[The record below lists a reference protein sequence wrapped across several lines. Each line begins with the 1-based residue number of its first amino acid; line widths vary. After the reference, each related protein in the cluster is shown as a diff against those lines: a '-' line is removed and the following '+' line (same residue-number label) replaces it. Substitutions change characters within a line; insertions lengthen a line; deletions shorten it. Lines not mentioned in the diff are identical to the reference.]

1 MTKSKPRVKVI
12 DLEEIIIK
20 IGPRYCKFKSLEQK
34 IPTGLSVL
42 FPQFR
47 NFMLWIP
54 TMVWCNKDGEPFT
67 VWADT
72 VASHGVIVLGAEVNL
87 SVTNQSEGGRYG

>member
-1 MTKSKPRVKVI
+1 MTKSKPRAKII
-12 DLEEIIIK
+12 DLGEIIIK

-34 IPTGLSVL
+34 IPAGLSVL

-54 TMVWCNKDGEPFT
+54 TMVWCNANGETYTEENSPWTNISEVDLFEGT
-67 VWADT
+67 DYK
-72 VASHGVIVLGAEVNL
+72 GANP
-87 SVTNQSEGGRYG
+87 